1 MSENLDELPP
11 LSSDAATLMLH
22 VVAETA
28 TACRPRR
35 QGTRPVTAEPIET
48 VGEDPRV
55 GLIAQVIDDM
65 WDDLDGMPSPTEEAA
80 AVVEALDRH
89 DEQQGVVR
97 VNLLKQ
103 RAIEAHRDRL
113 AGALH
118 AALTA
123 FENGITPP
131 SSMIEGWRLA
141 EAGR

>member
-1 MSENLDELPP
+1 
-11 LSSDAATLMLH
+11 
-22 VVAETA
+22 
-28 TACRPRR
+28 
-35 QGTRPVTAEPIET
+35 VTAAEIAGAV

-55 GLIAQVIDDM
+55 TLLTGVIDNL
-65 WDDLDGMPSPTEEAA
+65 WDDLDGLPSPLQEATA
-80 AVVEALDRH
+80 AVEALDRY
-89 DEQQGVVR
+89 DEEQGVVR

-123 FENGITPP
+123 IENGIVPP
-131 SSMIEGWRLA
+131 ASMIEGWRLA

>member
-1 MSENLDELPP
+1 
-11 LSSDAATLMLH
+11 
-22 VVAETA
+22 
-28 TACRPRR
+28 
-35 QGTRPVTAEPIET
+35 VTAEEVT
-48 VGEDPRV
+48 AAVVGEDPRIT
-55 GLIAQVIDDM
+55 LLTEVIDNL
-65 WDDLDGMPSPTEEAA
+65 WDDLDSLPSPHEESVAA
-80 AVVEALDRH
+80 IEALDRY

-123 FENGITPP
+123 IENGIVPP
-131 SSMIEGWRLA
+131 ASMIEGWRQI